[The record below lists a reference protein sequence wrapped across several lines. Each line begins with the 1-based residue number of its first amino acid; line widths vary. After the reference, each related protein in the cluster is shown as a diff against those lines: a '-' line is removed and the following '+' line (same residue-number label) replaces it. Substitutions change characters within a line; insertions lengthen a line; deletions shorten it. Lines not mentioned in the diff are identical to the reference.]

1 MTTINTIKATVKSA
15 TLLKTGLLGLVA
27 AAGIGLISLP
37 VKADEINQGT
47 VQTNVQ
53 EGFDNTA
60 VNQSTQ
66 DAQIKE
72 TQSRFGRAGYERRS
86 SDVINQN
93 ADQLNDQVG
102 AGNTAVN
109 QSEQD
114 AKVRRDRTFFGR

>member
-1 MTTINTIKATVKSA
+1 
-15 TLLKTGLLGLVA
+15 
-27 AAGIGLISLP
+27 
-37 VKADEINQGT
+37 

-93 ADQLNDQVG
+93 VDQLNDQVG

-109 QSEQD
+109 QSNQD